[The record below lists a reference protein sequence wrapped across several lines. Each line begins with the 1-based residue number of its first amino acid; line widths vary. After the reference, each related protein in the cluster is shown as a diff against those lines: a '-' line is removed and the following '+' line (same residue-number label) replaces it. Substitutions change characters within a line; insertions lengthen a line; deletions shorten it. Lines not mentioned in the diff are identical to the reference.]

1 LAAGPARGG
10 SSEVYA
16 PAYRAPAG
24 LISIMSND
32 IIERAAQAVSYHSEG
47 KLDEAEKGYRA
58 VLAERP
64 DYPAVLHNLG
74 ILLAGSDRV
83 DEAIVEFQKASAVDP
98 DYEPAIWSGAKALQQ
113 AGRYEEAAK
122 AYARVIVLE
131 PEHYGAQL
139 ALGKLWLRLGK
150 RDRAMDFFAR
160 TMDLRRGENRA
171 GNLDPSLAS
180 TTRAKLLHDIEQ
192 FRYLATQKRDTERVD
207 SLARAY
213 EFAMKR
219 IDWPSDEN
227 AVVELS
233 PEQLTLFGESYNY
246 PNFIADVAELPS
258 GTINPQLAVDEISR
272 AFEIGTPG
280 VASFDGL
287 LTDEA
292 LARLQRYLLCSTV
305 WFDFSH
311 IGGFLA
317 AYLEDGLACPLLLQ
331 IADDVRKKFPQI
343 LGDHSLTQA
352 WAFKGLAGDQP
363 IDIHADDAV
372 VSLNFWVTP
381 DSANLTP
388 KQGGLEIYTVPPPDD
403 WAVTDY
409 DQDKAAIRNFLE
421 GQENQKITVPYG
433 ENRAVLFDSRLFH
446 GSDAPKF
453 AAGYENH
460 RINITMLFG
469 TR

>member
-1 LAAGPARGG
+1 M
-10 SSEVYA
+10 
-16 PAYRAPAG
+16 
-24 LISIMSND
+24 ISIMSSD
-32 IIERAAQAVSYHSEG
+32 IIERAAQGVGYHSEG
-47 KLDEAEKGYRA
+47 KLEEAEIAYRA

-74 ILLAGSDRV
+74 VLLASSGRV

-98 DYEPAIWSGAKALQQ
+98 DYEPALWSGAKALQQ
-113 AGRYEEAAK
+113 AGRYEEAAE
-122 AYARVIVLE
+122 AYAQVIVIN

-180 TTRAKLLHDIEQ
+180 TTRAKLLHDIDQ

-219 IDWPSDEN
+219 IDWPNDDN

-233 PEQLTLFGESYNY
+233 SEQLTLFGESYNY
-246 PNFIADVAELPS
+246 PNFIADAAELPS
-258 GTINPQLAVDEISR
+258 GTVNSQLAVDEISK
-272 AFEIGTPG
+272 AFQTGTPRI
-280 VASFDGL
+280 ASFDDF
-287 LTDEA
+287 LTVEA

-311 IGGFLA
+311 ITGFLA

-331 IADDVRKKFPQI
+331 IAEDVKKKFPQI
-343 LGDHSLTQA
+343 LGDHPLTQA
-352 WAFKGLAGDQP
+352 WAFKGLVGDIP
-363 IDIHADDAV
+363 IDVHADDAA

-381 DSANLTP
+381 DSANLAS
-388 KQGGLEIYTVPPPDD
+388 KQGGLEIYTVLPIDD
-403 WAVTDY
+403 WAVTGY
-409 DQDKAAIRNFLE
+409 DQDKAAIKTYLE
-421 GQENQKITVPYG
+421 GQRDQKIAIPYG

-446 GSDAPKF
+446 GTDAPNF

>member
-1 LAAGPARGG
+1 M
-10 SSEVYA
+10 SSN
-16 PAYRAPAG
+16 
-24 LISIMSND
+24 IT
-32 IIERAAQAVSYHSEG
+32 ERAAQAVAFHSEG
-47 KLDEAEKGYRA
+47 KLAEAEEAYRA

-74 ILLAGSDRV
+74 VLLASSDRV
-83 DEAIVEFQKASAVDP
+83 DEAITEFQNAVAVDP
-98 DYEPAIWSGAKALQQ
+98 DYEPALWSGAKALQQ
-113 AGRYEEAAK
+113 AGRYEEAAE
-122 AYARVIVLE
+122 AYGRVIAIE

-139 ALGKLWLRLGK
+139 ALAKLWLRLAK

-160 TMDLRRGENRA
+160 TMDLRRGENRV
-171 GNLDPSLAS
+171 GRLDPSLAS
-180 TTRAKLLHDIEQ
+180 TTKAKLLHDIEQ
-192 FRYLATQKRDTERVD
+192 FRYLATQKRDSERVD

-219 IDWPSDEN
+219 IDWPDDDN

-233 PEQLTLFGESYNY
+233 PEQLALFGESYNY
-246 PNFIADVAELPS
+246 PNFIADAAELPL
-258 GTINPQLAVDEISR
+258 GTVNPQLAATEISR
-272 AFEIGTPG
+272 TFEIEISGITW
-280 VASFDGL
+280 FDDL

-292 LARLQRYLLCSTV
+292 LARLQRYLLSSTV

-311 IGGFLA
+311 ISGFLA

-331 IADDVRKKFPQI
+331 IADDVREKFPDI
-343 LGDHSLTQA
+343 LGDHPLTQA
-352 WAFKGLAGDQP
+352 WAFKGLTGTKP
-363 IDIHADDAV
+363 IDTHADDSA

-388 KQGGLEIYTVPPPDD
+388 GQGGLEVYTVSPPED
-403 WAVTDY
+403 WVVKDY
-409 DQDKAAIRNFLE
+409 GQDKAAIRTFLT
-421 GQENQKITVPYG
+421 GQEDQKITIPYG
-433 ENRAVLFDSRLFH
+433 ENRAVIFDSRLFH
-446 GSDAPKF
+446 GSDAPNF

>member
-1 LAAGPARGG
+1 M
-10 SSEVYA
+10 SS
-16 PAYRAPAG
+16 
-24 LISIMSND
+24 D
-32 IIERAAQAVSYHSEG
+32 IIERAAQAVSFHSEG
-47 KLDEAEKGYRA
+47 RLNAAEIAYRE

-74 ILLAGSDRV
+74 VLLAGAGRV
-83 DEAIVEFQKASAVDP
+83 DEAITEFQKAITVDP
-98 DYEPAIWSGAKALQQ
+98 DYEPALWSGAKALQQ
-113 AGRYEEAAK
+113 AGRYEEAAE
-122 AYARVIVLE
+122 AYARVIVIE

-150 RDRAMDFFAR
+150 RDRAMDYFAR

-171 GNLDPSLAS
+171 GNLDPSLTS
-180 TTRAKLLHDIEQ
+180 TTQAKLFHDIEQ

-219 IDWPSDEN
+219 IDWHDDDN
-227 AVVELS
+227 AAVELS
-233 PEQLTLFGESYNY
+233 SEQLSLFGESYNY
-246 PNFIADVAELPS
+246 PNFIADAAELPS
-258 GTINPQLAVDEISR
+258 GTVSPQLAVDEISK
-272 AFEIGTPG
+272 AFQTVTAG
-280 VASFDGL
+280 VAWFDDF

-292 LARLQRYLLCSTV
+292 LARLQRYLLCSTI

-331 IADDVRKKFPQI
+331 IADDVREKFPQI
-343 LGDHSLTQA
+343 LGDHPLTQV
-352 WAFKGLAGDQP
+352 WAFKGLTGDKP
-363 IDIHADDAV
+363 IDIHADDAA

-381 DSANLTP
+381 DSANLMP
-388 KQGGLEIYTVPPPDD
+388 GQGGLEIYTAPPPSG
-403 WAVTDY
+403 WSVTDY
-409 DQDKAAIRNFLE
+409 DQDKDAIRNFLE
-421 GQENQKITVPYG
+421 GQEDQKITIPYG

-446 GSDAPKF
+446 GSDAPNF